1 MKNINYNQVN
11 RWEVDFLVKE
21 SQTKGR
27 TCLAASEIIH
37 QKLVNQGGKA
47 IVYSIQGNAY
57 EIRDE
62 AGKNAFSCDQLPVN
76 PPYGY
81 RVFDIIVELLEH
93 QGGRARK
100 GMGRNFR
107 LGGENCTV
115 DTVVGAIG
123 YYYAGKQPGDSVY
136 DPVFVLAAILDWA
149 GIVHNRRGYLELT
162 ADFRASRLE

>member
-1 MKNINYNQVN
+1 M
-11 RWEVDFLVKE
+11 VKE

-62 AGKNAFSCDQLPVN
+62 AGKNAFSCDQLPIK

-81 RVFDIIVELLEH
+81 RVFDIIVELLER

-107 LGGENCTV
+107 LGEGNCTI

-123 YYYAGKQPGDSVY
+123 YYYAGKQPGDSVF
-136 DPVFVLAAILDWA
+136 DPVFVMAAILDWA
-149 GIVHNRRGYLELT
+149 GIAHNRRGYLELT
-162 ADFRASRLE
+162 ANYRASRQC